1 VEESIDL
8 IIPSGNTTNLNSP
21 NYGTKFTTGDPN
33 FNFELFPDSEVIAGG
48 GVVSKLVN
56 IPISGGTSYQYDF
69 IDLGVII
76 SASTPY
82 LVFNV
87 NTYINNVFIGTK
99 VEFRPNNLSIPNGEI
114 LTSVLSDINCISVP
128 CPKDLSAGDIIYFEI
143 TYPQS

>member
-1 VEESIDL
+1 
-8 IIPSGNTTNLNSP
+8 
-21 NYGTKFTTGDPN
+21 
-33 FNFELFPDSEVIAGG
+33 VIAGG